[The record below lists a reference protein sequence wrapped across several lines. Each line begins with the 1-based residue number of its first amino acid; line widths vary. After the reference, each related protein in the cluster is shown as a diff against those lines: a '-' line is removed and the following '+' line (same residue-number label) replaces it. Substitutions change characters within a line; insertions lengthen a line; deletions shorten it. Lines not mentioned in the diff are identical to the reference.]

1 MISSGRPA
9 AGGPDAQACICKDSG
24 TGQSVAQHCATRMPA
39 RRPQA
44 KCSLCA
50 AISAE
55 SPLEIRNERRLGSA
69 LLLTSPVTQ
78 HEDVIDRGGPRRAGR
93 LGGLSLSAEGHAG
106 WPDACRCRGCPGQ
119 AGGRA
124 RHADRRAERAAARR
138 RVLSTSRAG
147 RRSARIQFAMTRAFW
162 SPLTGTCVRS
172 GRRTGPAGRPDQPL
186 RSSGQLRRLLRGC
199 QVIALAAQR
208 TRRSRPARLNADV
221 VTGGPLILALDAA
234 EVSSQTRRGSERG
247 WSCRDHDLR
256 PG

>member
-55 SPLEIRNERRLGSA
+55 SPLEIRNERRLESA

-106 WPDACRCRGCPGQ
+106 WPAACRCRGCPGQ

-162 SPLTGTCVRS
+162 SPLTGNVRAVWTKNRS
-172 GRRTGPAGRPDQPL
+172 GWSP
-186 RSSGQLRRLLRGC
+186 
-199 QVIALAAQR
+199 
-208 TRRSRPARLNADV
+208 RPAAPQFRSATAPAARMPGHRAGGAADTAV
-221 VTGGPLILALDAA
+221 SPRPAKRRCGHRRPADIGPGRCRGFLADPAW
-234 EVSSQTRRGSERG
+234 Q
-247 WSCRDHDLR
+247 
-256 PG
+256 